1 MLEAL
6 VCTQDW
12 LRWSLP
18 IDIEE
23 NYEELTMLEQG
34 TSLIHCL
41 QNYFISL
48 LHICT
53 TNSIFEL
60 IDCRIS

>member
-41 QNYFISL
+41 QN
-48 LHICT
+48 
-53 TNSIFEL
+53 
-60 IDCRIS
+60 

>member
-34 TSLIHCL
+34 TSSIHYL
-41 QNYFISL
+41 QNYFIAH
-48 LHICT
+48 LH
-53 TNSIFEL
+53 S
-60 IDCRIS
+60 